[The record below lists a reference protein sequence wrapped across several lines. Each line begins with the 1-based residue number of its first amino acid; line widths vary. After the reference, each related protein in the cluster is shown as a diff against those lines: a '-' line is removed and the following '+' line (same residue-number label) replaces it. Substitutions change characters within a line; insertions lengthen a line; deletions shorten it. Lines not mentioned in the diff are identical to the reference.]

1 MEHDLFGKTGV
12 HPRIESEGRLFPDR
26 ALTRHSLADQ
36 SARLISGRA
45 VDRTHLPGPF
55 LLFFVFADLAQ
66 WESTASWPQ
75 HEAGSIPPVG
85 ANIIAVGA

>member
-1 MEHDLFGKTGV
+1 MILSETAFHLW
-12 HPRIESEGRLFPDR
+12 IEFEGRLFPDH

-55 LLFFVFADLAQ
+55 FFRVVFADLAQ
-66 WESTASWPQ
+66 WESNALWAP
-75 HEAGSIPPVG
+75 HEAGSIPPPD
-85 ANIIAVGA
+85 AIMD